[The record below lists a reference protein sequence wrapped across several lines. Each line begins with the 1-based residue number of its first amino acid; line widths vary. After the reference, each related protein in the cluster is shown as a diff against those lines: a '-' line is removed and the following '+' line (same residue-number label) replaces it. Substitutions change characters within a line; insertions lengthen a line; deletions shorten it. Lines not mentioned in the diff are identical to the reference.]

1 MKTTRFSHQL
11 ALTLLLISAYPA
23 AFAQWAVHDAE
34 AIRQLERINRVRGL
48 NNIQDG
54 EIQKDLAATSRAFQ
68 ELEIAAEEKEK
79 YIKTLASCG
88 ERKVNAKYFDACI
101 GRRKLAINSL
111 MQYDIHLD
119 KMNKH
124 LDAIKKLLDDS
135 RGVESEAGKLQR
147 FQTEIQAR
155 QALMLGEAARMQ
167 GLMQAYKQ
175 RDELY
180 AVQMNEARESTVSKP
195 PVNDEAG
202 AERPAAR
209 APTFRVI
216 NMNSPFENQ

>member
-1 MKTTRFSHQL
+1 MKFIKSISKTLAALLFSGVFSP
-11 ALTLLLISAYPA
+11 TYS
-23 AFAQWAVHDAE
+23 QWAVHDE
-34 AIRQLERINRVRGL
+34 DAITQLQNINRVTRINSSNDAEL
-48 NNIQDG
+48 
-54 EIQKDLAATSRAFQ
+54 QKDLAATSRAFH

-88 ERKVNAKYFDACI
+88 ERKINAKYFDACI

-124 LDAIKKLLDDS
+124 LEAIKKLLDDS
-135 RGVESEAGKLQR
+135 RNVSEEAGQLQR

-209 APTFRVI
+209 APAFRVI
-216 NMNSPFENQ
+216 NTNRPFENQ

>member
-1 MKTTRFSHQL
+1 MEFYWRSKHHSGLPMKKSTSFIKI
-11 ALTLLLISAYPA
+11 TLGCSLSLILISAH
-23 AFAQWAVHDAE
+23 AQWAVHDE
-34 AIRQLERINRVRGL
+34 AAVLQLQKINRVARVTSAQNAEL
-48 NNIQDG
+48 
-54 EIQKDLAATSRAFQ
+54 QKDLAATSRAFH

-88 ERKVNAKYFDACI
+88 ERKINARYFDACI

-124 LDAIKKLLDDS
+124 LEAIEKLVKDS
-135 RGVESEAGKLQR
+135 RTVDAEAGQLQR

-180 AVQMNEARESTVSKP
+180 AVQMNEARAAVDAHVPTPQSR
-195 PVNDEAG
+195 AHL
-202 AERPAAR
+202 PAL
-209 APTFRVI
+209 
-216 NMNSPFENQ
+216 S

>member
-1 MKTTRFSHQL
+1 MKRNTSFTKIIIGFL
-11 ALTLLLISAYPA
+11 INLFLISAH
-23 AFAQWAVHDAE
+23 AQWAVHDESAVQ
-34 AIRQLERINRVRGL
+34 QLININRVGRL
-48 NNIQDG
+48 TNAQDA
-54 EIQKDLAATSRAFQ
+54 ELQKDLVATSRAFQ
-68 ELEIAAEEKEK
+68 ELEIAGTEKEK

-124 LDAIKKLLDDS
+124 LEAIKKLLDDS
-135 RGVESEAGKLQR
+135 RGVSTEAGRLQR
-147 FQTEIQAR
+147 FQTEIQGR

>member
-1 MKTTRFSHQL
+1 MNFNLKQKI
-11 ALTLLLISAYPA
+11 ALA
-23 AFAQWAVHDAE
+23 AFLSSICAIANAQWAVYDDE
-34 AIRQLERINRVRGL
+34 AVKELKKINRVKSISG
-48 NNIQDG
+48 IQSA
-54 EIQKDLAATSRAFQ
+54 ELQENLATTNRAFN

-88 ERKVNAKYFDACI
+88 ERKVNSKYFDACI

-135 RGVESEAGKLQR
+135 RGVESEAGQLQR

-202 AERPAAR
+202 AERPAAK
-209 APTFRVI
+209 APAFRVI
-216 NMNSPFENQ
+216 NTNRPFENQ

>member
-1 MKTTRFSHQL
+1 MNLLNFRNSFTIFFLMGL
-11 ALTLLLISAYPA
+11 AIIPA
-23 AFAQWAVHDAE
+23 HAQWAVYDDEVFRQLQRINNTRNNTNATDAE
-34 AIRQLERINRVRGL
+34 L
-48 NNIQDG
+48 
-54 EIQKDLAATSRAFQ
+54 QKDLAATSRAFH

-124 LDAIKKLLDDS
+124 LEAIEKLVKDS
-135 RGVESEAGKLQR
+135 RTVDAEAGQLQR

-195 PVNDEAG
+195 PVNDEDG
-202 AERPAAR
+202 GERPAAR

>member
-1 MKTTRFSHQL
+1 MRALQRLYQTFLAVALLSSFSN
-11 ALTLLLISAYPA
+11 AYS
-23 AFAQWAVHDAE
+23 QWAVHDQSAIEELKKINKTLRIAGPQDAE
-34 AIRQLERINRVRGL
+34 LQR
-48 NNIQDG
+48 
-54 EIQKDLAATSRAFQ
+54 DLAATSRAFN

-111 MQYDIHLD
+111 MQYDTHLD

-124 LDAIKKLLDDS
+124 LDAIKKLLEDS
-135 RGVESEAGKLQR
+135 RGVESEAGQLQR

-202 AERPAAR
+202 AERPATK
-209 APTFRVI
+209 APAFRVI
-216 NMNSPFENQ
+216 NMNRPFENQ

>member
-1 MKTTRFSHQL
+1 MSGIQRLHRTCLAMALLGSFSN
-11 ALTLLLISAYPA
+11 AYS
-23 AFAQWAVHDAE
+23 QWAVHDQSAIEELKKINKTLRIAGPQDAE
-34 AIRQLERINRVRGL
+34 LQES
-48 NNIQDG
+48 
-54 EIQKDLAATSRAFQ
+54 LAATNRAFN

-135 RGVESEAGKLQR
+135 RGVESEAGQLQR

-202 AERPAAR
+202 AERPAAK
-209 APTFRVI
+209 APAFRVI
-216 NMNSPFENQ
+216 NTNRPFENQ

>member
-1 MKTTRFSHQL
+1 MYRMLVACCISIFS
-11 ALTLLLISAYPA
+11 IMPA
-23 AFAQWAVHDAE
+23 HSQWAVHDNDAVE
-34 AIRQLERINRVRGL
+34 QLKRINKVGK
-48 NNIQDG
+48 ISSAQDA
-54 EIQKDLAATSRAFQ
+54 ELQKDLVETSKAFH
-68 ELEIAAEEKEK
+68 ELELAGEEKEK
-79 YIKTLASCG
+79 YIKSLASCG

-111 MQYDIHLD
+111 MQYDVHLD

-135 RGVESEAGKLQR
+135 RSVDGEAGQLQR

-167 GLMQAYKQ
+167 GLMLAYKQ

-180 AVQMNEARESTVSKP
+180 AVQMSEARESTVSKP
-195 PVNDEAG
+195 PVNEEDG
-202 AERPAAR
+202 TERTATKAPA
-209 APTFRVI
+209 FRVI
-216 NMNSPFENQ
+216 NMNKPFEKK